1 MARKTI
7 MGETPGRAYPQ
18 TNGWTFWEFQAVDGS
33 RRQLDTLRR
42 ELFESKVVSLPA
54 SRRTG

>member
-18 TNGWTFWEFQAVDGS
+18 TNGWTFWEFRASDGS
-33 RRQLDTLRR
+33 LRPLDTLRR
-42 ELFESKVVSLPA
+42 ELHERKVVSLEG
-54 SRRTG
+54 RRTG